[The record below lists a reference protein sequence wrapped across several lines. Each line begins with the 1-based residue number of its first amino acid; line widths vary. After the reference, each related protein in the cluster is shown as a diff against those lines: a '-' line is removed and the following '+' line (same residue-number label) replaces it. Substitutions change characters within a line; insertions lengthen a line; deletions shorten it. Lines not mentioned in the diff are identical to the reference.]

1 MLAVEPTWIQF
12 LWWRGCPSWERALEM
27 LRAEMATQGI
37 GEEALDVIEIAGE
50 AEAQT
55 HGFPGSPTI
64 RIKGE
69 DVAPGEGDP
78 IGLSCRVYRRPD
90 GRISALPDPAEI
102 RNALR
107 KVRRDG

>member
-1 MLAVEPTWIQF
+1 MLAVEPTRIEF

-27 LRAEMATQGI
+27 LRAEMARQGI
-37 GEEALDVIEIAGE
+37 GEETLEVIEIAGE
-50 AEAQT
+50 GEAEAR
-55 HGFPGSPTI
+55 GFPGSPTI
-64 RIKGE
+64 RVEGE
-69 DVAPGEGDP
+69 DIAPGEGDP

-90 GRISALPDPAEI
+90 GRISPLPDRAEI